1 MPDAGNYIWQRHGL
15 EWLSLVSGICL
26 LSGMHGLCWDQ
37 FVGCYFPCNFK
48 AMALREMAACI
59 VVGSGNTA
67 PAESLDSM
75 HPILDACSQV
85 CCLRPA
91 WQQLWQG
98 PMSHHAPSTS
108 FGMGLLITACSLR
121 PLQAHH
127 RASHCIQIS
136 FPSPALNHHQANI
149 SACVPVPKECLII
162 SLFLLSFL
170 LAPFKSKI
178 ICTSLWPQRQYK
190 TNVSTWK

>member
-1 MPDAGNYIWQRHGL
+1 MQATTSGRGMVWSGCPWCQASVSCLECMACAETSLLGGIFPVILKLCHWGKWQHVLWWAQETQPGL
-15 EWLSLVSGICL
+15 SHW
-26 LSGMHGLCWDQ
+26 
-37 FVGCYFPCNFK
+37 
-48 AMALREMAACI
+48 
-59 VVGSGNTA
+59 TA
-67 PAESLDSM
+67 M

-85 CCLRPA
+85 CCLHPA

-108 FGMGLLITACSLR
+108 FGMALLITACSLS

-127 RASHCIQIS
+127 RASHFIQIP

-149 SACVPVPKECLII
+149 SACMPVPKECLII

-170 LAPFKSKI
+170 LALFKSKI